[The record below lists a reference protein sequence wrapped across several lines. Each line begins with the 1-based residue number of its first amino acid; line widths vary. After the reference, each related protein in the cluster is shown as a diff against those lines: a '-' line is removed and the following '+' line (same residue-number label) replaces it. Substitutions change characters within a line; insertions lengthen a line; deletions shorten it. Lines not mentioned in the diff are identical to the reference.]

1 MKKVITV
8 LLAVTMLF
16 TFVACKQSTGTLIGD
31 DSCIIPVTNLDD
43 FDWEGIWDYTAKIH
57 TFTTEET
64 TEIYKKGYS
73 TFNKK
78 NEKIVVEE
86 RTTNYHEFAK
96 FSDMESYIE
105 AKNFNIDYYEN
116 NEGLLEKSEYNDEEK
131 TILIV
136 AKGIPVVKLLSTFK
150 SNWKDF
156 TVTTNTSKTSIEF
169 SYNDETSSKTYI
181 YIKR

>member
-96 FSDMESYIE
+96 PPEQNSQD
-105 AKNFNIDYYEN
+105 K
-116 NEGLLEKSEYNDEEK
+116 
-131 TILIV
+131 
-136 AKGIPVVKLLSTFK
+136 PR
-150 SNWKDF
+150 
-156 TVTTNTSKTSIEF
+156 SKTDSEEYRESQEHKKWPF
-169 SYNDETSSKTYI
+169 NA
-181 YIKR
+181 RA

>member
-1 MKKVITV
+1 M
-8 LLAVTMLF
+8 
-16 TFVACKQSTGTLIGD
+16 
-31 DSCIIPVTNLDD
+31 
-43 FDWEGIWDYTAKIH
+43 
-57 TFTTEET
+57 
-64 TEIYKKGYS
+64 
-73 TFNKK
+73 
-78 NEKIVVEE
+78 
-86 RTTNYHEFAK
+86 
-96 FSDMESYIE
+96 SYIE

-181 YIKR
+181 YKKR